1 MRGYRTRPTRAI
13 REGPSQTPPPP
24 GPRKPRRRQALAN
37 PAAARPIA
45 VSLLVLEHLRNHR
58 DGVAGQAGRRQVP
71 RSELADVRRVWRN
84 PLSPD
89 RGDGASR
96 SGSRFAAVS
105 GRAGARAGWRHWLA
119 GAQAGGP
126 WPASDRARV
135 GPGPRAR
142 RPRPRAARAPGYSV
156 GGPFLL
162 CPRGQVQRR
171 CLVIAARTATTSH
184 RRRNPWPG
192 CHHHGPPM
200 L

>member
-162 CPRGQVQRR
+162 CP
-171 CLVIAARTATTSH
+171 ARPGTATMPCYSCQDSNNKPSST
-184 RRRNPWPG
+184 
-192 CHHHGPPM
+192 
-200 L
+200 